1 MDGVG
6 VLKSRLLEA
15 RSAED
20 VLTGVEPR
28 TMLRTFSISDINAC
42 RIRWE
47 TEEVFSLLLR
57 LFLAR

>member
-42 RIRWE
+42 RIC
-47 TEEVFSLLLR
+47 
-57 LFLAR
+57 